1 MSDEKETV
9 TILLS
14 RYRKMEDEIKE
25 LRVKVEEKTIVKS
38 IIPTEYMKVF
48 LFLLY
53 AITVCLIFR
62 N

>member
-1 MSDEKETV
+1 MCEKQETV

-38 IIPTEYMKVF
+38 IIPTAYMNVF
-48 LFLLY
+48 LFILY